1 MRDPVTAHP
10 GARDKGPA
18 EDRKAQISLDTEYLG
33 DGRSRK
39 KRAIAPTMSPATR
52 SNRIYVKAWA
62 GFPNISDV
70 IQCWVLGWLARP
82 PVLAHDFSYGVLRP
96 SVS

>member
-1 MRDPVTAHP
+1 MNILVRDPVTAHP

-39 KRAIAPTMSPATR
+39 
-52 SNRIYVKAWA
+52 
-62 GFPNISDV
+62 
-70 IQCWVLGWLARP
+70 
-82 PVLAHDFSYGVLRP
+82 
-96 SVS
+96 